1 MKTYYWQH
9 SGSGQ
14 TSEHL
19 NQNDFT
25 DRVLGLL
32 RYISRY
38 ILRRYDCPLSVCCQV
53 CLSSGLSVLC
63 RAFTQAE
70 IHTTIHTY
78 CGVRLFRSFQIP
90 DLVRLPEKTHTFTY
104 KQTRS
109 DLLAARQQ
117 RRGRGRGQGE
127 CVVNHGDV
135 KRLRLTVSLSL
146 FIFSFRLNCRGH
158 SDVGL
163 MPERF

>member
-19 NQNDFT
+19 NQNHFT

-38 ILRRYDCPLSVCCQV
+38 ILRRYDCPLSV

-109 DLLAARQQ
+109 DLLAARQL
-117 RRGRGRGQGE
+117 RRGRGRGRGE

-135 KRLRLTVSLSL
+135 KRLTVSLSHCL
-146 FIFSFRLNCRGH
+146 FSFSLFV
-158 SDVGL
+158 STAAVIQTSV
-163 MPERF
+163 

>member
-19 NQNDFT
+19 NQNHFT

-38 ILRRYDCPLSVCCQV
+38 ILRRYDCPLSV

-117 RRGRGRGQGE
+117 RRGRGRGE

-135 KRLRLTVSLSL
+135 KRLRLTVSLSHCL
-146 FIFSFRLNCRGH
+146 FSFSLFV
-158 SDVGL
+158 STAAVIQTSV
-163 MPERF
+163 